1 MLTIDLQTA
10 TSGGGYDGEGTIPVV
25 NSPGSISTTSL
36 SPRAL
41 DEFFIPAEAGSDASQ
56 NIVYAPSASSLT
68 SQNAMAASQ
77 PPLPQP
83 PSNVKVVSTSQ
94 QSQSPRNLGKTF
106 TAAGT
111 QSRPLKLVGA
121 IPATRRLSKN
131 QYLANRP
138 QLSVKI
144 EKEPSVVQTVGS
156 NQPLYVDTGKG
167 IGQVLPSSS
176 NTATNSFQQNV
187 TDDSKPVIL
196 NSYQIQSNADDGTTA
211 DPSMKRPDPSTTLA
225 LIPEFN
231 WQTGAMTNSAA
242 HDDGRLAASGF
253 SSTHLRGLPSP
264 NRSE

>member
-10 TSGGGYDGEGTIPVV
+10 TTGGGYDGEGTIPVV

-83 PSNVKVVSTSQ
+83 PSYVKVVSTSQ
-94 QSQSPRNLGKTF
+94 QSQSPRHLGKTL
-106 TAAGT
+106 TAAGA

-144 EKEPSVVQTVGS
+144 EKDPSVVQTVGS
-156 NQPLYVDTGKG
+156 NQPLYVDTGKL
-167 IGQVLPSSS
+167 IGQVIPSSS
-176 NTATNSFQQNV
+176 NIDTNSFQQQNV

-196 NSYQIQSNADDGTTA
+196 NSYQTQSNADDGTTA
-211 DPSMKRPDPSTTLA
+211 DPSTTLA

-231 WQTGAMTNSAA
+231 WQTGATTNSAA

-253 SSTHLRGLPSP
+253 SATHLRGLPSP